1 MITNCKSNI
10 PLLYQRKIS
19 NFHCIQNLQINFVN
33 FLSGFDRHISRSKTA
48 NLFAVYLKLFLWRG
62 NTELRML
69 KTRRKL
75 TVKRRN
81 SLRYFDVHT
90 HINLSL
96 FLSQI
101 FYSSFRSSKTK
112 VKRNDCN
119 ACFFFAPS
127 ANFTRTSAVS
137 VNFL

>member
-1 MITNCKSNI
+1 MTKFLLAIYLLGEIFKLSLKSEFAD
-10 PLLYQRKIS
+10 LLGQ
-19 NFHCIQNLQINFVN
+19 